1 MCVHKMHH
9 QRKERKKTMY
19 IHIFNQNLTHTHTQI
34 SSRTQKQTEASSQ
47 RKRKVYMLYIDYAQ
61 QKLYAIKEGRRDKK
75 RKPLH
80 FNHTYIC
87 IVVCMYVC
95 MYMCRWVWRIGG
107 RGCFILLLWVGRG
120 EKRAQKRRFNSN
132 LG

>member
-1 MCVHKMHH
+1 
-9 QRKERKKTMY
+9 
-19 IHIFNQNLTHTHTQI
+19 
-34 SSRTQKQTEASSQ
+34 
-47 RKRKVYMLYIDYAQ
+47 MLYIDYAQ

-87 IVVCMYVC
+87 IVVCMYV
-95 MYMCRWVWRIGG
+95 YVSLDVEDWRA
-107 RGCFILLLWVGRG
+107 RVLYSFVVGWSRG
-120 EKRAQKRRFNSN
+120 EEGQKRRFNSN